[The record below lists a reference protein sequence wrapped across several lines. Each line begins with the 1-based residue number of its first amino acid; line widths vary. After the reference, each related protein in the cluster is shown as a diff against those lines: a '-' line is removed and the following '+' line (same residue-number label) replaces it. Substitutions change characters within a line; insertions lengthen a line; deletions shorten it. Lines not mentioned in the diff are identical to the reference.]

1 MCKANIEETLRIA
14 LGAAQTESTA
24 NIAETLGT
32 APIIKEAA
40 RNIVEASHIA
50 WAAKLV
56 ETLEAA
62 SVGAQIA
69 V

>member
-32 APIIKEAA
+32 APITKEAA
-40 RNIVEASHIA
+40 RKIVETSHI
-50 WAAKLV
+50 V
-56 ETLEAA
+56 
-62 SVGAQIA
+62 
-69 V
+69 